1 MIASRIF
8 AILAALFLVG
18 AVAIAALTPLG
29 MTLGQGLMLMD
40 GNWLAWMQRESP
52 AWSWTWLE
60 LPFLLRP
67 LWLIPA
73 GVGLICAGAAASLN
87 FGRAS
92 PSRRKRS

>member
-1 MIASRIF
+1 MIASRILATF
-8 AILAALFLVG
+8 AALFLVT
-18 AVAIAALTPLG
+18 AVAIAALTPFG

-40 GNWLAWMQRESP
+40 SGWLTWMQKQSP
-52 AWSWTWLE
+52 SWAWNWLE

-73 GVGLICAGAAASLN
+73 GIGLICAGAAASLN

>member
-8 AILAALFLVG
+8 AALAALFLVG
-18 AVAIAALTPLG
+18 AVAIAALTPFG
-29 MTLGQGLMLMD
+29 MTLGQGLMLLD
-40 GNWLAWMQRESP
+40 GTWLSWLQKQSP
-52 AWSWTWLE
+52 AWGWAWLE

-73 GVGLICAGAAASLN
+73 GIGLICAGTAVSLN

>member
-1 MIASRIF
+1 MIVSRIF
-8 AILAALFLVG
+8 AALAALFLVG
-18 AVAIAALTPLG
+18 AVAIAALTPFG
-29 MTLGQGLMLMD
+29 MTLGQGLTMMD
-40 GNWLAWMQRESP
+40 GTWLVWLQKQSST
-52 AWSWTWLE
+52 WSWAWLE

-73 GVGLICAGAAASLN
+73 GVGLICAGAAASFN